1 MAAPDTQAPATPAP
15 STPAPSSRTRK
26 GGAGHRLR
34 VLRSERLTPHLLRVV
49 FGGPALDGVVDNGFT
64 DKYVKLA
71 FPRPGVEYPEPFDVP
86 AIRES
91 MPREAWPIVRTYTVR
106 ALDHAAG
113 ELAIDFVVHGDTGV
127 AGPWALA
134 AVPGDELTMMGPGGA
149 YAPSPEADAHLL
161 VGDEAALPAIAAA
174 LEAVAPGVTVHAY
187 VQVDGPDDEVP
198 LPTSGELSLCWLHR
212 DAGEDLV
219 ETVRAAA
226 WPAGT
231 VHAFVHGET
240 GDVKALRSHLLE
252 ERGLDREWLSISGY
266 WRRGADE
273 DTFQAEK
280 KAAKG

>member
-1 MAAPDTQAPATPAP
+1 MAAPDTQARARR
-15 STPAPSSRTRK
+15 SK
-26 GGAGHRLR
+26 GGPGHRLR
-34 VLRSERLTPHLLRVV
+34 VLRTERLTPHLVRVV
-49 FGGPALDGVVDNGFT
+49 LGGPGLDGIVDNGCT

-71 FPRPGVEYPEPFDVP
+71 FPRPGVTYPTPFDVA
-86 AIRES
+86 AIREA
-91 MPREAWPIVRTYTVR
+91 MPREDWPLVRTYTVR
-106 ALDHAAG
+106 SLDHAAA
-113 ELAIDFVVHGDTGV
+113 EMVIDFVVHGDTGV

-134 AVPGDELTMMGPGGA
+134 AAPGDEITLMGPGGA
-149 YAPSPEADAHLL
+149 YAPSPEADAHVL

-174 LEAVAPGVTVHAY
+174 LEAVPAGAPVHAW
-187 VQVDGPDDEVP
+187 VQVDGPDDELP
-198 LPTSGELSLCWLHR
+198 LTTAGELSLRWLHR

-240 GDVKALRSHLLE
+240 GDVKALRAHVLE
-252 ERGLDREWLSISGY
+252 ERGVAREMLSISGY

-280 KAAKG
+280 RAEKA

>member
-1 MAAPDTQAPATPAP
+1 MAAPDTAPATAPARR
-15 STPAPSSRTRK
+15 SK
-26 GGAGHRLR
+26 GGPGHRLR
-34 VLRSERLTPHLLRVV
+34 VLRTERLTPHLVRVV
-49 FGGPALDGVVDNGFT
+49 LGGPGLDGVVDNGFS

-71 FPRPGVEYPEPFDVP
+71 FPRPGVDYPAPFDVA

-91 MPREAWPIVRTYTVR
+91 MPREAWPLVRTYTVR
-106 ALDHAAG
+106 SLDHAAG
-113 ELAIDFVVHGDTGV
+113 EMAIDFVVHGDTGV

-134 AVPGDELTMMGPGGA
+134 AAPGDELVFMGPGGA
-149 YAPSPEADAHLL
+149 YTPSPEADAHVL

-174 LEAVAPGVTVHAY
+174 LERVAPGVPVHAW
-187 VQVDGPDDEVP
+187 VQVDGPDDE
-198 LPTSGELSLCWLHR
+198 LALATDADLTLRWLHR

-219 ETVRAAA
+219 ATVTAAD

-240 GDVKALRSHLLE
+240 GDVKALRRHLLD
-252 ERGLDREWLSISGY
+252 ERGLDRAWVSISGY

-280 KAAKG
+280 RAEKG

>member
-1 MAAPDTQAPATPAP
+1 MAAPDTTQAPAPR
-15 STPAPSSRTRK
+15 SK
-26 GGAGHRLR
+26 GGPGHRLQ
-34 VLRSERLTPHLLRVV
+34 VLRTERLTPHLQRVV
-49 FGGPALDGVVDNGFT
+49 LGGPGLEGVADNGFT

-71 FPRPGVEYPEPFDVP
+71 FPRPGVDYPTPFDVA
-86 AIRES
+86 AIRAS

-106 ALDHAAG
+106 SLDHAAG
-113 ELAIDFVVHGDTGV
+113 EMAIDFVVHGDLGV

-134 AVPGDELTMMGPGGA
+134 AEPGDVLVFMGPGGA
-149 YAPSPEADAHLL
+149 YSPSPEADAHVL

-174 LEAVAPGVTVHAY
+174 LERVAPGVPVHAY
-187 VQVDGPDDEVP
+187 VQVDGPDDEMA
-198 LPTSGELSLCWLHR
+198 LATDADLSLRWLHR

-219 ETVRAAA
+219 TAVQGAD

-240 GDVKALRSHLLE
+240 GEVKALRRHLLD
-252 ERGLDREWLSISGY
+252 ERGLDRDRLSISGY

-280 KAAKG
+280 RADRS

>member
-1 MAAPDTQAPATPAP
+1 MAAPDTQAPAPR
-15 STPAPSSRTRK
+15 SK
-26 GGAGHRLR
+26 GGPGHRLR
-34 VLRSERLTPHLLRVV
+34 VLRSERLTPHLQRVV
-49 FGGPALDGVVDNGFT
+49 LGGPGLEGVADNGFT

-71 FPRPGVEYPEPFDVP
+71 FPRPGVDYPTPFDV
-86 AIRES
+86 AAVRAS

-106 ALDHAAG
+106 SLDHDAG
-113 ELAIDFVVHGDTGV
+113 EMAIDFVVHGDLGV

-134 AVPGDELTMMGPGGA
+134 AEPGDVLVFMGPGGA
-149 YAPSPEADAHLL
+149 YSPSPEADAHVL

-174 LEAVAPGVTVHAY
+174 LERIAPGVPVHAY
-187 VQVDGPDDEVP
+187 VQVDGPDDETA
-198 LPTSGELSLCWLHR
+198 LATDADLTLRWLHR

-219 ETVRAAA
+219 ATVRAAD

-240 GDVKALRSHLLE
+240 GDVKALRRHLLD
-252 ERGLDREWLSISGY
+252 ERGLDRDRLSISGY

-280 KAAKG
+280 RADRS